1 VPMDT
6 PSKYNL
12 DSYHYDLPEE
22 SIAQHPAD
30 HRDKSRLLAYDSVTG
45 QINDQTFS
53 DIIDYFQPGDLIIV
67 NDTKVFPARLIGKKE
82 TGGRAEL
89 LVLEYPNTV
98 KITSG
103 GNEEKVSQAE
113 VVGLTKSS
121 KRLKVGQK
129 IIFSSSFSAEIVEEL
144 PGNKMKVLLTFPG
157 DIEQAFNMYG
167 QMPLPPYIKRE
178 NGENS
183 QDRSRYQTVFASET
197 GAVAAPT
204 AGLHFT
210 DDLLLKI
217 REKGVNV
224 AKITLH
230 VGYGTFA
237 PVREPDIRNHK
248 IHSEYV
254 TVSGKTAEKI
264 NKTNRDGG
272 RVWAVGTTSVRSLEF
287 AADRK
292 GIVHEVSDWCDLYI
306 YPGYEFKVVQNV
318 MTNFHL
324 PGSSLLFL
332 VSALI
337 GRENLFDCY
346 RHAVTGNYRFFSY
359 GDAMFITRK
368 K

>member
-1 VPMDT
+1 MNI
-6 PSKYNL
+6 PSQYNL
-12 DSYHYDLPEE
+12 DSYYYDLPEE
-22 SIAQHPAD
+22 SIAQQPAD
-30 HRDKSRLLAYDSVTG
+30 HRDRSRLLVYETRTG
-45 QINDQTFS
+45 QMS
-53 DIIDYFQPGDLIIV
+53 DHVFTEIIDCFQPGDLIVV
-67 NDTKVFPARLIGKKE
+67 NDTKVFPARLIGRKE

-89 LVLEYPNTV
+89 LVLEYPNAV
-98 KITSG
+98 ICTSD
-103 GNEEKVSQAE
+103 NNQQKVSQAE

-144 PGNKMKVLLTFPG
+144 PGNKMKARLTFPG
-157 DIEQAFNMYG
+157 NIEQAFDMYG

-178 NGENS
+178 NGENL
-183 QDRSRYQTVFASET
+183 QDRNRYQTVFASET

-217 REKGVNV
+217 REKGVKC
-224 AKITLH
+224 ARLTLH

-237 PVREPDIRNHK
+237 PVREQDIRKHN

-254 TVSGKTAEKI
+254 TVPEKTAEEI

-292 GIVHEVSDWCDLYI
+292 GIIHEVSDWCNLYI
-306 YPGYEFKVVQNV
+306 YPGYEFKAVKNV
-318 MTNFHL
+318 ITNFHL

-337 GRENLFDCY
+337 GRENLLNCY
-346 RHAVTGNYRFFSY
+346 RHAVARDYRFFSY
-359 GDAMFITRK
+359 GDAMLIMGNK
-368 K
+368 